1 VLSPDGNNVAYS
13 AGNLLDTLFE
23 KDALGAGEEK
33 TLYTKAG
40 EAMFPSDWSSDG
52 RFLLYDTEGRPN
64 TGADIW
70 ILPLEGE
77 HKDPVLLLG
86 TPSDEAAA
94 AFSPDMHWIAYI
106 SNESGR
112 FEAYVREFIASGPS
126 GVPAVGDKRW
136 QVSRDGSFIPP
147 RWSRDSKE
155 IYFGDPNGGSMAVD
169 MSKGPAR
176 MGIPR
181 ELGNVLKFKVAPMSG
196 LIAPDGKRWLV
207 SVAQKTA
214 VQPFTVVLNWPALL
228 KK

>member
-1 VLSPDGNNVAYS
+1 MKSESHIATAQGQPADTWTVELARGVRSRITSRHAETSSPVLSPDGNNVAYS

-136 QVSRDGSFIPP
+136 QV
-147 RWSRDSKE
+147 
-155 IYFGDPNGGSMAVD
+155 
-169 MSKGPAR
+169 
-176 MGIPR
+176 
-181 ELGNVLKFKVAPMSG
+181 
-196 LIAPDGKRWLV
+196 
-207 SVAQKTA
+207 
-214 VQPFTVVLNWPALL
+214 
-228 KK
+228 